1 MRNVNCRMTFV
12 VTSKGSLIGRFDF
25 VIKFLDNA
33 FAQFSDERFM
43 VESRE
48 QDSEASEDESGIVEI
63 GRNGLS
69 NAWILNL
76 DRHSL
81 PIASEGSVYLTD

>member
-1 MRNVNCRMTFV
+1 MAFV
-12 VTSKGSLIGRFDF
+12 VIRKGSLIRCFDL

-48 QDSEASEDESGIVEI
+48 QDSEASEDESGIIEI
-63 GRNGLS
+63 GRNSLS

-76 DRHSL
+76 DCDSL
-81 PIASEGSVYLTD
+81 PIASESAVHLTD